1 MSFTHLKLEL
11 FTEFKER
18 LEFQIDEMD
27 ADERLYLTSDS
38 SVFTSENTSS
48 SSDTLRDF
56 RSETEDAVVDFEEPT
71 TFFNQME
78 FLPSVNN
85 ATKFLQAR
93 KGPYLLL
100 DNCPVNPLVSQT
112 DPETSLIEEPGQSTP
127 KVSYTALRPTG
138 RRLYHALSHQQI

>member
-1 MSFTHLKLEL
+1 MSFSHLKLEL

-38 SVFTSENTSS
+38 SVFSSENSS
-48 SSDTLRDF
+48 SSLDTLRDF
-56 RSETEDAVVDFEEPT
+56 HSETEDAVVDFEEPAT
-71 TFFNQME
+71 LFDQME

-93 KGPYLLL
+93 RGPYLPVG
-100 DNCPVNPLVSQT
+100 NCPVKPPV
-112 DPETSLIEEPGQSTP
+112 I
-127 KVSYTALRPTG
+127 
-138 RRLYHALSHQQI
+138 